1 MNYQLLNKIQRDKMN
16 SITNNNYK
24 MKWENPAFMDI
35 LMGGLPK
42 VRHFQHDS
50 EISGEIYSLEK
61 LLASYDAFSSE
72 KEEFLQKIKDHIDVI
87 RGKKASWYGLN
98 LYEIEE
104 CVHLHE
110 FCLISGE
117 GGIGKSYFIK
127 CFEERLET
135 KNIPHLCLYG
145 KFEKD
150 IYNLDIEEIINDCKS
165 GFVFIV
171 DAVNEMSEK
180 GQEDLFQVL
189 VDIKKHSK
197 VRIVITYR
205 NNAMDADILKQ
216 YREIASAEYAFPGV
230 SFESALGEIL
240 KLSVPDVYKYE
251 DILYSNNALLLSML
265 CNVLSSTKLTDETE
279 NGIASITFILE
290 QYIKKSIG
298 KIFKGSI
305 SCQGVDIWKDT
316 KRIAQWMYEH
326 EEKRID
332 EFNLLSIVKTGTD
345 YLTTMIQLGFLGYY
359 ESESI
364 RYFHFLIDSL
374 TDFLV
379 ARSLFDDIRG
389 KIFDEQVDIIKSK
402 IRNLYN
408 LEEAVIIAI
417 FDNLSPNY
425 EYIKKLLVSTGLM
438 ERLQYDTLVKI
449 KFKKDSIQDFLT
461 VFSPAKPDEL
471 LGVMGGYTDKPF
483 NCTNYLRNYYFE
495 NECKQTELSVIL
507 SGHHFLGGIK
517 GRLKNIL
524 YFITLNNRSDRR
536 DDEAYYFAIL
546 CCSAPNKDVRCLAMK
561 LLYEIVSSRTVFKK
575 RLIEEYKIFTDFYI
589 KEAIIFVLS
598 KVKYNDVDIVK
609 FFEKL
614 IKEERNLS
622 AKSIKRIAEYFGDE
636 YGYIR
641 WNRENLYDFKQDA
654 IISDF
659 MDDLLLTVDLMNKEF
674 LPFRYWGK
682 DHIDMHTKFLK
693 NDKHIIG
700 DINNYLEQKYQCVR
714 TGDCNGSVAFERR
727 IMAEISPK
735 ADIETLDMNSFFES
749 YEVIIK
755 KLFNHYQVTNKKTE
769 RHMREED
776 FHDSVYMKCV
786 DIATGLYYGSLMC
799 NYYTNQ
805 FATYNNN
812 QRNIGYE
819 VYDPLEYGEEV
830 ALTSPVP
837 TYQDF
842 VERLGEYIIKNIEVP
857 DAKDL
862 IWAKN
867 VKLTRKNVLNL
878 LKPLE
883 IKHNEWVML
892 AGRISLHED
901 DKYETKWR
909 DTYDIWCCTSPE
921 ETIIDDGNARYLTI
935 ELDEYSGS
943 LRDYVNCTVRSWLCK
958 DVKNISNQSDVFD
971 ETSLVLPPAELIRYF
986 NLEVNVSDL
995 SWNTSDGIKVVIC
1008 NNNKNSYYK
1017 DPIGGTVFIR
1027 KDYLDKYLES
1037 HTLKYFAFTE
1047 RFIPETGYADETA
1060 LHFEIQDGNIIV
1072 EILNNGKKRD
1082 WQSIVN
1088 PSCEECPYGVFE
1100 QNNRERN
1107 DWQNTLNEILELY
1120 GIDEENMPLF

>member
-1 MNYQLLNKIQRDKMN
+1 MTKKKESINNEEVIELGEKEKLTEILSECYEVAEVECKKENIDDLIVDIGEEDSKVIIELANTKHACRGAALTLAIYKILHPEQDIRSHKAE
-16 SITNNNYK
+16 Y
-24 MKWENPAFMDI
+24 ENGFSARGVDHSVTVPFLI
-35 LMGGLPK
+35 QKGLPYNVDTHWLSQTLSYSQPYMPDVVLKTVPKK
-42 VRHFQHDS
+42 VGPDFIITVNLIQNSVSTERVKK
-50 EISGEIYSLEK
+50 ITILILEK
-61 LLASYDAFSSE
+61 M
-72 KEEFLQKIKDHIDVI
+72 
-87 RGKKASWYGLN
+87 
-98 LYEIEE
+98 IEE
-104 CVHLHE
+104 RNK
-110 FCLISGE
+110 G
-117 GGIGKSYFIK
+117 
-127 CFEERLET
+127 
-135 KNIPHLCLYG
+135 NIPLTKPKNLSIDQVMEILHKQFSVNYEKNAPRLPQIAVYAIYQCLYG

-364 RYFHFLIDSL
+364 RYFYFLIDSL

-812 QRNIGYE
+812 QN
-819 VYDPLEYGEEV
+819 
-830 ALTSPVP
+830 
-837 TYQDF
+837 
-842 VERLGEYIIKNIEVP
+842 
-857 DAKDL
+857 
-862 IWAKN
+862 
-867 VKLTRKNVLNL
+867 
-878 LKPLE
+878 
-883 IKHNEWVML
+883 
-892 AGRISLHED
+892 
-901 DKYETKWR
+901 
-909 DTYDIWCCTSPE
+909 
-921 ETIIDDGNARYLTI
+921 
-935 ELDEYSGS
+935 
-943 LRDYVNCTVRSWLCK
+943 
-958 DVKNISNQSDVFD
+958 
-971 ETSLVLPPAELIRYF
+971 
-986 NLEVNVSDL
+986 
-995 SWNTSDGIKVVIC
+995 
-1008 NNNKNSYYK
+1008 
-1017 DPIGGTVFIR
+1017 
-1027 KDYLDKYLES
+1027 
-1037 HTLKYFAFTE
+1037 
-1047 RFIPETGYADETA
+1047 
-1060 LHFEIQDGNIIV
+1060 
-1072 EILNNGKKRD
+1072 KKRNH
-1082 WQSIVN
+1082 V
-1088 PSCEECPYGVFE
+1088 G
-1100 QNNRERN
+1100 
-1107 DWQNTLNEILELY
+1107 
-1120 GIDEENMPLF
+1120 

>member
-332 EFNLLSIVKTGTD
+332 EFNLLSIVKTGS
-345 YLTTMIQLGFLGYY
+345 QLW
-359 ESESI
+359 E
-364 RYFHFLIDSL
+364 
-374 TDFLV
+374 
-379 ARSLFDDIRG
+379 
-389 KIFDEQVDIIKSK
+389 
-402 IRNLYN
+402 
-408 LEEAVIIAI
+408 
-417 FDNLSPNY
+417 
-425 EYIKKLLVSTGLM
+425 
-438 ERLQYDTLVKI
+438 
-449 KFKKDSIQDFLT
+449 
-461 VFSPAKPDEL
+461 
-471 LGVMGGYTDKPF
+471 
-483 NCTNYLRNYYFE
+483 
-495 NECKQTELSVIL
+495 
-507 SGHHFLGGIK
+507 
-517 GRLKNIL
+517 
-524 YFITLNNRSDRR
+524 
-536 DDEAYYFAIL
+536 
-546 CCSAPNKDVRCLAMK
+546 
-561 LLYEIVSSRTVFKK
+561 
-575 RLIEEYKIFTDFYI
+575 
-589 KEAIIFVLS
+589 
-598 KVKYNDVDIVK
+598 
-609 FFEKL
+609 
-614 IKEERNLS
+614 
-622 AKSIKRIAEYFGDE
+622 
-636 YGYIR
+636 
-641 WNRENLYDFKQDA
+641 
-654 IISDF
+654 
-659 MDDLLLTVDLMNKEF
+659 
-674 LPFRYWGK
+674 
-682 DHIDMHTKFLK
+682 
-693 NDKHIIG
+693 
-700 DINNYLEQKYQCVR
+700 
-714 TGDCNGSVAFERR
+714 
-727 IMAEISPK
+727 
-735 ADIETLDMNSFFES
+735 
-749 YEVIIK
+749 
-755 KLFNHYQVTNKKTE
+755 
-769 RHMREED
+769 
-776 FHDSVYMKCV
+776 
-786 DIATGLYYGSLMC
+786 
-799 NYYTNQ
+799 
-805 FATYNNN
+805 
-812 QRNIGYE
+812 
-819 VYDPLEYGEEV
+819 
-830 ALTSPVP
+830 
-837 TYQDF
+837 
-842 VERLGEYIIKNIEVP
+842 
-857 DAKDL
+857 
-862 IWAKN
+862 
-867 VKLTRKNVLNL
+867 
-878 LKPLE
+878 
-883 IKHNEWVML
+883 
-892 AGRISLHED
+892 
-901 DKYETKWR
+901 
-909 DTYDIWCCTSPE
+909 
-921 ETIIDDGNARYLTI
+921 
-935 ELDEYSGS
+935 
-943 LRDYVNCTVRSWLCK
+943 
-958 DVKNISNQSDVFD
+958 
-971 ETSLVLPPAELIRYF
+971 
-986 NLEVNVSDL
+986 
-995 SWNTSDGIKVVIC
+995 
-1008 NNNKNSYYK
+1008 
-1017 DPIGGTVFIR
+1017 
-1027 KDYLDKYLES
+1027 
-1037 HTLKYFAFTE
+1037 
-1047 RFIPETGYADETA
+1047 
-1060 LHFEIQDGNIIV
+1060 
-1072 EILNNGKKRD
+1072 
-1082 WQSIVN
+1082 
-1088 PSCEECPYGVFE
+1088 
-1100 QNNRERN
+1100 
-1107 DWQNTLNEILELY
+1107 
-1120 GIDEENMPLF
+1120 

>member
-364 RYFHFLIDSL
+364 RYFYFLIDSL

-517 GRLKNIL
+517 GE
-524 YFITLNNRSDRR
+524 T
-536 DDEAYYFAIL
+536 
-546 CCSAPNKDVRCLAMK
+546 
-561 LLYEIVSSRTVFKK
+561 VSS
-575 RLIEEYKIFTDFYI
+575 
-589 KEAIIFVLS
+589 FV
-598 KVKYNDVDIVK
+598 
-609 FFEKL
+609 
-614 IKEERNLS
+614 
-622 AKSIKRIAEYFGDE
+622 
-636 YGYIR
+636 
-641 WNRENLYDFKQDA
+641 
-654 IISDF
+654 
-659 MDDLLLTVDLMNKEF
+659 
-674 LPFRYWGK
+674 
-682 DHIDMHTKFLK
+682 
-693 NDKHIIG
+693 
-700 DINNYLEQKYQCVR
+700 
-714 TGDCNGSVAFERR
+714 
-727 IMAEISPK
+727 
-735 ADIETLDMNSFFES
+735 
-749 YEVIIK
+749 
-755 KLFNHYQVTNKKTE
+755 
-769 RHMREED
+769 
-776 FHDSVYMKCV
+776 
-786 DIATGLYYGSLMC
+786 
-799 NYYTNQ
+799 
-805 FATYNNN
+805 
-812 QRNIGYE
+812 
-819 VYDPLEYGEEV
+819 
-830 ALTSPVP
+830 
-837 TYQDF
+837 
-842 VERLGEYIIKNIEVP
+842 
-857 DAKDL
+857 
-862 IWAKN
+862 
-867 VKLTRKNVLNL
+867 
-878 LKPLE
+878 
-883 IKHNEWVML
+883 
-892 AGRISLHED
+892 
-901 DKYETKWR
+901 
-909 DTYDIWCCTSPE
+909 
-921 ETIIDDGNARYLTI
+921 
-935 ELDEYSGS
+935 
-943 LRDYVNCTVRSWLCK
+943 
-958 DVKNISNQSDVFD
+958 
-971 ETSLVLPPAELIRYF
+971 
-986 NLEVNVSDL
+986 
-995 SWNTSDGIKVVIC
+995 
-1008 NNNKNSYYK
+1008 
-1017 DPIGGTVFIR
+1017 
-1027 KDYLDKYLES
+1027 
-1037 HTLKYFAFTE
+1037 
-1047 RFIPETGYADETA
+1047 
-1060 LHFEIQDGNIIV
+1060 
-1072 EILNNGKKRD
+1072 
-1082 WQSIVN
+1082 
-1088 PSCEECPYGVFE
+1088 
-1100 QNNRERN
+1100 
-1107 DWQNTLNEILELY
+1107 
-1120 GIDEENMPLF
+1120 

>member
-1 MNYQLLNKIQRDKMN
+1 MTKKKESINNEEVIELGEKEKLTEILSECYEVAEVECKKENIDDLIVDIGEEDSKVIIELANTKHACRGAALTLAIYKILHPEQDIRSHKAE
-16 SITNNNYK
+16 Y
-24 MKWENPAFMDI
+24 ENGFSARGVDHSVTVPFLI
-35 LMGGLPK
+35 QKGLPYNVDTHWLSQTLSYSQPYMPDVVLKTVPKK
-42 VRHFQHDS
+42 VGPDFIITVNLIQNSVSTERVKKITILILEKMIEERNKGNIPLTKPKNLSIDQVMEILHKQFSVNYEKNAPRLPQIAVYDS

-364 RYFHFLIDSL
+364 RYFYFLIDSL

-812 QRNIGYE
+812 QN
-819 VYDPLEYGEEV
+819 
-830 ALTSPVP
+830 
-837 TYQDF
+837 
-842 VERLGEYIIKNIEVP
+842 
-857 DAKDL
+857 
-862 IWAKN
+862 
-867 VKLTRKNVLNL
+867 
-878 LKPLE
+878 
-883 IKHNEWVML
+883 
-892 AGRISLHED
+892 
-901 DKYETKWR
+901 
-909 DTYDIWCCTSPE
+909 
-921 ETIIDDGNARYLTI
+921 
-935 ELDEYSGS
+935 
-943 LRDYVNCTVRSWLCK
+943 
-958 DVKNISNQSDVFD
+958 
-971 ETSLVLPPAELIRYF
+971 
-986 NLEVNVSDL
+986 
-995 SWNTSDGIKVVIC
+995 
-1008 NNNKNSYYK
+1008 
-1017 DPIGGTVFIR
+1017 
-1027 KDYLDKYLES
+1027 
-1037 HTLKYFAFTE
+1037 
-1047 RFIPETGYADETA
+1047 
-1060 LHFEIQDGNIIV
+1060 
-1072 EILNNGKKRD
+1072 KKRNH
-1082 WQSIVN
+1082 V
-1088 PSCEECPYGVFE
+1088 G
-1100 QNNRERN
+1100 
-1107 DWQNTLNEILELY
+1107 
-1120 GIDEENMPLF
+1120 

>member
-1 MNYQLLNKIQRDKMN
+1 MKILHTADWHIGQFKGPVEDGVNLRSLDTVKCLEFMVETAKEVRPDLVCVSGDIFHQEQIGPVRYSDEMVTATRIIEELAESSKFVIVMRGTPNHDGSGQFRVLTKMLEKNKKVAVITTPQVISTPIADVSCIPGFDKQEFRARFPGL
-16 SITNNNYK
+16 SSEE
-24 MKWENPAFMDI
+24 ENTTWTQYISDVVMGLRAQCSQDREKPSI
-35 LMGGLPK
+35 LMA
-42 VRHFQHDS
+42 H
-50 EISGEIYSLEK
+50 Y
-61 LLASYDAFSSE
+61 
-72 KEEFLQKIKDHIDVI
+72 
-87 RGKKASWYGLN
+87 
-98 LYEIEE
+98 
-104 CVHLHE
+104 
-110 FCLISGE
+110 
-117 GGIGKSYFIK
+117 
-127 CFEERLET
+127 
-135 KNIPHLCLYG
+135 
-145 KFEKD
+145 
-150 IYNLDIEEIINDCKS
+150 
-165 GFVFIV
+165 
-171 DAVNEMSEK
+171 
-180 GQEDLFQVL
+180 
-189 VDIKKHSK
+189 
-197 VRIVITYR
+197 
-205 NNAMDADILKQ
+205 
-216 YREIASAEYAFPGV
+216 
-230 SFESALGEIL
+230 
-240 KLSVPDVYKYE
+240 
-251 DILYSNNALLLSML
+251 
-265 CNVLSSTKLTDETE
+265 
-279 NGIASITFILE
+279 
-290 QYIKKSIG
+290 
-298 KIFKGSI
+298 
-305 SCQGVDIWKDT
+305 
-316 KRIAQWMYEH
+316 
-326 EEKRID
+326 
-332 EFNLLSIVKTGTD
+332 
-345 YLTTMIQLGFLGYY
+345 
-359 ESESI
+359 
-364 RYFHFLIDSL
+364 
-374 TDFLV
+374 
-379 ARSLFDDIRG
+379 
-389 KIFDEQVDIIKSK
+389 K

-598 KVKYNDVDIVK
+598 KVKYNDVDILK

-641 WNRENLYDFKQDA
+641 WNRENLYGFKQDA

-659 MDDLLLTVDLMNKEF
+659 IDDLLLTVDLMNKEF

>member
-1 MNYQLLNKIQRDKMN
+1 MTKKKESINNEEVIELGEKEKLTEILSECYEVAEVECKKENIDDLIVDIGEEDSKVIIELANTKHACRGAALTLAIYKILHPEQDIRSHKAE
-16 SITNNNYK
+16 Y
-24 MKWENPAFMDI
+24 ENGFSARGVDHSVTVPFLI
-35 LMGGLPK
+35 QKGLPYNVDTHWLSQTLSYSQPYMPDVVLKTVPKK
-42 VRHFQHDS
+42 VGPDFIITVNLIQNSVSTERVKK
-50 EISGEIYSLEK
+50 ITILILEK
-61 LLASYDAFSSE
+61 M
-72 KEEFLQKIKDHIDVI
+72 
-87 RGKKASWYGLN
+87 
-98 LYEIEE
+98 IEE
-104 CVHLHE
+104 RNK
-110 FCLISGE
+110 G
-117 GGIGKSYFIK
+117 
-127 CFEERLET
+127 
-135 KNIPHLCLYG
+135 NIPLT
-145 KFEKD
+145 KPK
-150 IYNLDIEEIINDCKS
+150 NLSID
-165 GFVFIV
+165 
-171 DAVNEMSEK
+171 
-180 GQEDLFQVL
+180 QV
-189 VDIKKHSK
+189 
-197 VRIVITYR
+197 
-205 NNAMDADILKQ
+205 M
-216 YREIASAEYAFPGV
+216 
-230 SFESALGEIL
+230 EIL
-240 KLSVPDVYKYE
+240 HKQFSVNYE
-251 DILYSNNALLLSML
+251 KNAPRLPQ
-265 CNVLSSTKLTDETE
+265 
-279 NGIASITFILE
+279 IAV
-290 QYIKKSIG
+290 
-298 KIFKGSI
+298 SI

-364 RYFHFLIDSL
+364 RYFYFLIDSL

-812 QRNIGYE
+812 QN
-819 VYDPLEYGEEV
+819 
-830 ALTSPVP
+830 
-837 TYQDF
+837 
-842 VERLGEYIIKNIEVP
+842 
-857 DAKDL
+857 
-862 IWAKN
+862 
-867 VKLTRKNVLNL
+867 
-878 LKPLE
+878 
-883 IKHNEWVML
+883 
-892 AGRISLHED
+892 
-901 DKYETKWR
+901 
-909 DTYDIWCCTSPE
+909 
-921 ETIIDDGNARYLTI
+921 
-935 ELDEYSGS
+935 
-943 LRDYVNCTVRSWLCK
+943 
-958 DVKNISNQSDVFD
+958 
-971 ETSLVLPPAELIRYF
+971 
-986 NLEVNVSDL
+986 
-995 SWNTSDGIKVVIC
+995 
-1008 NNNKNSYYK
+1008 
-1017 DPIGGTVFIR
+1017 
-1027 KDYLDKYLES
+1027 
-1037 HTLKYFAFTE
+1037 
-1047 RFIPETGYADETA
+1047 
-1060 LHFEIQDGNIIV
+1060 
-1072 EILNNGKKRD
+1072 KKRNH
-1082 WQSIVN
+1082 V
-1088 PSCEECPYGVFE
+1088 G
-1100 QNNRERN
+1100 
-1107 DWQNTLNEILELY
+1107 
-1120 GIDEENMPLF
+1120 

>member
-1 MNYQLLNKIQRDKMN
+1 
-16 SITNNNYK
+16 
-24 MKWENPAFMDI
+24 MDI
-35 LMGGLPK
+35 
-42 VRHFQHDS
+42 
-50 EISGEIYSLEK
+50 Y
-61 LLASYDAFSSE
+61 
-72 KEEFLQKIKDHIDVI
+72 
-87 RGKKASWYGLN
+87 
-98 LYEIEE
+98 
-104 CVHLHE
+104 
-110 FCLISGE
+110 
-117 GGIGKSYFIK
+117 
-127 CFEERLET
+127 
-135 KNIPHLCLYG
+135 
-145 KFEKD
+145 
-150 IYNLDIEEIINDCKS
+150 
-165 GFVFIV
+165 
-171 DAVNEMSEK
+171 
-180 GQEDLFQVL
+180 
-189 VDIKKHSK
+189 
-197 VRIVITYR
+197 
-205 NNAMDADILKQ
+205 
-216 YREIASAEYAFPGV
+216 
-230 SFESALGEIL
+230 
-240 KLSVPDVYKYE
+240 
-251 DILYSNNALLLSML
+251 
-265 CNVLSSTKLTDETE
+265 
-279 NGIASITFILE
+279 
-290 QYIKKSIG
+290 
-298 KIFKGSI
+298 
-305 SCQGVDIWKDT
+305 
-316 KRIAQWMYEH
+316 
-326 EEKRID
+326 
-332 EFNLLSIVKTGTD
+332 
-345 YLTTMIQLGFLGYY
+345 YL
-359 ESESI
+359 
-364 RYFHFLIDSL
+364 
-374 TDFLV
+374 
-379 ARSLFDDIRG
+379 
-389 KIFDEQVDIIKSK
+389 
-402 IRNLYN
+402 
-408 LEEAVIIAI
+408 
-417 FDNLSPNY
+417 
-425 EYIKKLLVSTGLM
+425 
-438 ERLQYDTLVKI
+438 
-449 KFKKDSIQDFLT
+449 
-461 VFSPAKPDEL
+461 
-471 LGVMGGYTDKPF
+471 
-483 NCTNYLRNYYFE
+483 
-495 NECKQTELSVIL
+495 
-507 SGHHFLGGIK
+507 
-517 GRLKNIL
+517 
-524 YFITLNNRSDRR
+524 FITLNNRSDRR

-598 KVKYNDVDIVK
+598 KVKYNDVDILK

-641 WNRENLYDFKQDA
+641 WNRENLYGFKQDA

-659 MDDLLLTVDLMNKEF
+659 IDDLLLTVDLMNKEF

>member
-1 MNYQLLNKIQRDKMN
+1 M
-16 SITNNNYK
+16 
-24 MKWENPAFMDI
+24 
-35 LMGGLPK
+35 
-42 VRHFQHDS
+42 
-50 EISGEIYSLEK
+50 
-61 LLASYDAFSSE
+61 
-72 KEEFLQKIKDHIDVI
+72 
-87 RGKKASWYGLN
+87 
-98 LYEIEE
+98 
-104 CVHLHE
+104 
-110 FCLISGE
+110 
-117 GGIGKSYFIK
+117 
-127 CFEERLET
+127 
-135 KNIPHLCLYG
+135 LCLYG

-216 YREIASAEYAFPGV
+216 YMEIASAEYAFPGV

-364 RYFHFLIDSL
+364 RYFYFLIDSL

-389 KIFDEQVDIIKSK
+389 KIFDEQVDIIKS
-402 IRNLYN
+402 
-408 LEEAVIIAI
+408 
-417 FDNLSPNY
+417 
-425 EYIKKLLVSTGLM
+425 
-438 ERLQYDTLVKI
+438 
-449 KFKKDSIQDFLT
+449 
-461 VFSPAKPDEL
+461 
-471 LGVMGGYTDKPF
+471 
-483 NCTNYLRNYYFE
+483 
-495 NECKQTELSVIL
+495 
-507 SGHHFLGGIK
+507 
-517 GRLKNIL
+517 
-524 YFITLNNRSDRR
+524 TLNNRSDRR

-598 KVKYNDVDIVK
+598 KVKYNDVDILK

-641 WNRENLYDFKQDA
+641 WNRENLYGFKQDA

-659 MDDLLLTVDLMNKEF
+659 IDDLLLTVDLMNKEF